1 MIKKLFLINIF
12 LLLFFSASVSFSET
26 LHVAAASDLQFA
38 FKEIGVLYKQRT
50 GNNVIFTFGS
60 SGLLSKQ
67 IMHGAP
73 FDIFA
78 SANKRYVEDLKNR
91 GLIADDKYYIFC
103 RGRLAIVVNKNS
115 GNLPVSINDLIN
127 GSFKKIAIANPEHA
141 PYGTAAKEA
150 LIKAGIWDDLKPRL
164 IYGENIRQALQYIH
178 TGDADAGI
186 VALSLIVAADNNYLI
201 IEESLHNAIE
211 QSIAVLKDSRNR
223 RLAEGFMDIVL
234 NGTGREI
241 LKKYSFIIMGEF

>member
-12 LLLFFSASVSFSET
+12 FLLFFSASVSFSET
-26 LHVAAASDLQFA
+26 LHVAAASDLLPA
-38 FKEIGVLYKQRT
+38 FKEIGGLYKQRT

-78 SANKRYVEDLKNR
+78 SANKRYIEELKNK
-91 GLIADDKYYIFC
+91 GLIADDKYYVFC
-103 RGRLAIVVNKNS
+103 RGRIAIVVNKNS
-115 GNLPVSINDLIN
+115 GDLPVSINDLIK

-141 PYGTAAKEA
+141 PYGAAAKEA
-150 LIKAGIWDDLKPRL
+150 LIKAGIWDDLRQRL
-164 IYGENIRQALQYIH
+164 VFGENIRQALQYIH

-186 VALSLIVAADNNYLI
+186 VALSLVAADNNYLLI
-201 IEESLHNAIE
+201 DEGLHNPIE
-211 QSIAVLKDSRNR
+211 QSIAVLKDSKNR
-223 RLAEGFMDIVL
+223 KLSEGFMDIVL

-241 LKKYSFIIMGEF
+241 LEKYGFIIIEGF

>member
-12 LLLFFSASVSFSET
+12 FLLFFSASVSFSET
-26 LHVAAASDLQFA
+26 LHVAAASDLLPA
-38 FKEIGVLYKQRT
+38 FKEIGGLYKQRT

-78 SANKRYVEDLKNR
+78 SANKRYIEELKNK
-91 GLIADDKYYIFC
+91 GLIADDKYYVFC
-103 RGRLAIVVNKNS
+103 RGRIAIVVNKNS
-115 GNLPVSINDLIN
+115 GDLPVSINDLIK

-141 PYGTAAKEA
+141 PYGAAAKEA
-150 LIKAGIWDDLKPRL
+150 LIKAGIWDDLRQRL
-164 IYGENIRQALQYIH
+164 VFGENIRQALQYIH

-186 VALSLIVAADNNYLI
+186 VALSLVAADNNYLLI
-201 IEESLHNAIE
+201 DEGLHNPIE
-211 QSIAVLKDSRNR
+211 QSIAVLKDSKNR
-223 RLAEGFMDIVL
+223 KFSEVFMDIVL

-241 LKKYSFIIMGEF
+241 LEKVRFYNY